1 MPKNN
6 QTKLKYNQMKSSKLY
21 LVAIAIVSLSLSM
34 SSCSGD
40 EGAVG
45 PQGETGLQGD
55 QGLVG
60 PAGADGSV
68 IYSNEG
74 EPAEEVGAKG
84 DYYFDLSTGLLYGPK
99 LDDATWADADSF
111 MLKGENGSDGQNG
124 VDGKDGS
131 KILSGKGAPTGAD
144 GEIGDYYLDIETYT
158 LYGPKTTLS
167 RMQWGMGL
175 VLKGAKGNANVKTFS
190 LTVPAEAWSVLQNT
204 SAYEFKRLSFSA
216 SFEALDKDIMDN
228 GFVLVY
234 WKNGTTQYPLPY
246 HSYTMKQNLL
256 SRNYALVSSAAGYK
270 LDLTNVLEAR
280 SDKSE
285 LLTVTSFNYRVIIVT
300 GEAGEELQ
308 AAQKNPIAFQQLSRE
323 LGIE

>member
-1 MPKNN
+1 
-6 QTKLKYNQMKSSKLY
+6 MKSSKIY
-21 LVAIAIVSLSLSM
+21 LLALAIISLSLSI

-40 EGAVG
+40 DGAVG

-84 DYYFDLSTGLLYGPK
+84 DYYFDISTGLLYGPK
-99 LDDATWADADSF
+99 LDDTTWADAASF
-111 MLKGENGSDGQNG
+111 MLKGENGSDGE
-124 VDGKDGS
+124 DGTDGQDGS
-131 KILSGKGAPTGAD
+131 KILSGKGAPTGTD

-158 LYGPKTTLS
+158 LYGPKTKLS
-167 RMQWGMGL
+167 RLQWGMGL
-175 VLKGAKGNANVKTFS
+175 VLKGVKGNANVKTFS
-190 LTVPAEAWSVLQNT
+190 LTVPAESWSVLQNT

-216 SFEALDKDIMDN
+216 SFSALNKDIMDN

-234 WKNGTTQYPLPY
+234 WKNGTSQYQLPY
-246 HSYTMKQNLL
+246 VSYTTKQNLL
-256 SRNYALVSSAAGYK
+256 SRNFSLVSSGSGYK
-270 LDLTNVLEAR
+270 LDLTNILEAR
-280 SDKSE
+280 TDKSE
-285 LLTVTSFNYRVIIVT
+285 LLTVTNFNYKVVIVS

-308 AAQKNPIAFQQLSRE
+308 AAQKDPHAFQELSRE